1 MIKNILVIL
10 TLLVISINS
19 FAQDSNDKPKN
30 SSNKMVNKIKTS
42 LSKKKFLEIQEED
55 NQEEDKFDVVT
66 LPDEPINNPA
76 IRIRTNSREFY
87 LKHRTA
93 LTVRTK
99 KGGKFKSNIKEIYPN
114 YMILSKNSTVVYYNE
129 IKKIRIFPHRRFFA
143 RVLIPSLYPIFYAAQ
158 SKSLFMNTKKCKKKI
173 QEIKVINKY
182 RQFSFGKD
190 DCNLN

>member
-1 MIKNILVIL
+1 MKVGILYIL
-10 TLLVISINS
+10 L
-19 FAQDSNDKPKN
+19 
-30 SSNKMVNKIKTS
+30 
-42 LSKKKFLEIQEED
+42 KFLTMYHFMLEE
-55 NQEEDKFDVVT
+55 
-66 LPDEPINNPA
+66 
-76 IRIRTNSREFY
+76 TN
-87 LKHRTA
+87 LLH
-93 LTVRTK
+93 
-99 KGGKFKSNIKEIYPN
+99 N